1 MTMIRAIIIDDEK
14 HAIVT
19 LEFLLQQ
26 IDNIEVIATIQDSTQ
41 AKKIIGKEKP
51 DLVFL
56 DIEMPD
62 LNGFELLGQFEHLD
76 FKVVFTTAYDQYAIK
91 ALKMN
96 ALDYLLKPIDE
107 EELTQT
113 IKKFENKEIITSG
126 EQISQLN
133 KFSIGQL
140 SDTLAL
146 STQKGL
152 HFIKVEDI
160 MYFCAS
166 GSYTYVQMSNGDKH
180 LVSKAM
186 SNFEDVLQDNPTFF
200 RAHKSHLINL
210 KFISQ
215 YVRGEGG
222 EIIMQDN
229 TSVILSRNRK
239 QDFMNLFKKI

>member
-1 MTMIRAIIIDDEK
+1 MIRAIIIDDEK

-26 IDNIEVIATIQDSTQ
+26 IDNVEVITTIQDSTQ
-41 AKKIIGKEKP
+41 AKEIIEKENP

-62 LNGFELLGQFEHLD
+62 LNGFELLGQFEHFD

-107 EELTQT
+107 DELCGA
-113 IKKFENKEIITSG
+113 IRKFENKEIITSE

-152 HFIKVEDI
+152 QFIKVENV

-166 GSYTYVQMSNGDKH
+166 GSYTYVQMSNGEKH

-186 SNFEDVLQDNPTFF
+186 NNFEDVLQDNPTFF
-200 RAHKSHLINL
+200 RPHKSHLINL

-215 YVRGEGG
+215 YIRGEGG

-229 TSVILSRNRK
+229 TSVILSRTKK
-239 QDFMNLFKKI
+239 QDFLNLFKRI